1 MLKMALFYCAI
12 NENCCSVDGGRGI
25 CPLFSSPLRGIWQ
38 LKSPHPREFAIQ
50 GKKNANA
57 RGSARGGWAQVELT
71 DALVQNKIILQS
83 ETLNLFQNKPCN
95 LFIPF
100 QNINILKW
108 SRWVCD
114 TSLRSRRWKG

>member
-1 MLKMALFYCAI
+1 MPSFFAPTSGDLTAQ
-12 NENCCSVDGGRGI
+12 ES
-25 CPLFSSPLRGIWQ
+25 
-38 LKSPHPREFAIQ
+38 HPREFAIQ

-57 RGSARGGWAQVELT
+57 GGSARGGWVQVELT

-100 QNINILKW
+100 PKYQYLEVIMK
-108 SRWVCD
+108 SV
-114 TSLRSRRWKG
+114 